1 METGINVRLIL
12 ALSAFFRELKNKGG
26 VNYDT
31 LSLIENLTGSNHQLD
46 ILIADDDEDDKELF
60 EEAVAAISPRITVTT
75 VGDGKELMKKLYT
88 SSLPDLIFLDLN
100 MPSKNGFECLS
111 EIRSVLKFK
120 EIPVLIYSTTANPD
134 QIESTYMQGAT
145 FYIQKPSSYKE
156 IIKLL
161 QKIFSFSA
169 QQFCSPL
176 RKEFV
181 LKA

>member
-31 LSLIENLTGSNHQLD
+31 LSLIEHLTGSNQLD
-46 ILIADDDEDDKELF
+46 ILIADDDDDDKELF
-60 EEAVAAISPRITVTT
+60 EEAVAAISPRIIVTT
-75 VGDGKELMKKLYT
+75 VSDGKELMKKLYT

-111 EIRSVLKFK
+111 EIRSVVKFK
-120 EIPVLIYSTTANPD
+120 EIPVLIYSTTANPE
-134 QIESTYMQGAT
+134 QIENTYMQGAT
-145 FYIQKPSSYKE
+145 FYIQKPSSYKD

-169 QQFCSPL
+169 QQFCRPL